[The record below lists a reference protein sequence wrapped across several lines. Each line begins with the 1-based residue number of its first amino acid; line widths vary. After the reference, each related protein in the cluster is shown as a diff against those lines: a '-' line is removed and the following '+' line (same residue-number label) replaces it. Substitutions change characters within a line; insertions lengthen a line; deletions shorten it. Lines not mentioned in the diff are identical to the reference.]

1 MQGDVTRTIAR
12 KWLAD
17 VPEDKVFWVQG
28 GMTLKNL
35 ADLEAAL
42 KTMSDDTFNFH
53 LNINKN
59 DFSNWV
65 RDVIGDEKLAGDLW
79 VSTTRAQTLQAVS
92 DRLAYLKR
100 RSRSK

>member
-1 MQGDVTRTIAR
+1 MAEVTRTVAR
-12 KWLAD
+12 KWLAG
-17 VPEDKVFWVQG
+17 VPEDKVFWVQDG
-28 GMTLKNL
+28 RVLKNL

-42 KTMSDDTFNFH
+42 KEMSEETFRYH
-53 LNINKN
+53 LNESKN

-79 VSTTRAQTLQAVS
+79 VSTTHNQAIEAVS

-100 RSRSK
+100 RARGK